1 MNRVRTIA
9 ALAALVIILAAC
21 GPTASSGS
29 AEPSSQASIAESPA
43 SQAPAET
50 PANGN
55 GGSELDAILPHEVD
69 GIAIEYN
76 FDSGAAAMG
85 SEAVPPESQAI
96 FDRLGADV
104 NDVSTAFAIA
114 VDPSSADPANPRI
127 ITIVAFRVAG
137 ADEGQLRQEFRASME
152 QEGNVFTE
160 ANVGGKNVLAYRPE
174 GAQADSYLYVKSDI
188 VFLAGAYPVEL
199 AVEVLS
205 ALP

>member
-1 MNRVRTIA
+1 VNRVRTIA

-29 AEPSSQASIAESPA
+29 GEPSSQASIAESPA

-69 GIAIEYN
+69 GIAIEYQ

-85 SEAVPPESQAI
+85 SEGVPPEAQAI

-104 NDVSTAFAIA
+104 SDVSTAFGFA
-114 VDPSSADPANPRI
+114 VDSADPANPRI

-160 ANVGGKNVLAYRPE
+160 DNVGGKNVLAYRPE
-174 GAQADSYLYVKSDI
+174 GAEEDSYLYVKSDI
-188 VFLAGAYPVEL
+188 VFLAGAQPVEL

>member
-1 MNRVRTIA
+1 MHRSVLVA
-9 ALAALVIILAAC
+9 ALLVAVLLTAAC
-21 GPTASSGS
+21 TAATSPRAEESNAPPASEASS
-29 AEPSSQASIAESPA
+29 EA

-104 NDVSTAFAIA
+104 NDVSTAFGLA
-114 VDPSSADPANPRI
+114 VDPADNTRI

-160 ANVGGKNVLAYRPE
+160 ENVGGKNVLAYRPE

>member
-50 PANGN
+50 SANGN

-76 FDSGAAAMG
+76 FESGAAAMG

-104 NDVSTAFAIA
+104 NDVSTAFGLA
-114 VDPSSADPANPRI
+114 VDPADNTRI

-160 ANVGGKNVLAYRPE
+160 DNVGGKNVLAYRPE

-188 VFLAGAYPVEL
+188 VFLAGTYPVEL